1 MHVAL
6 LSCALHR
13 CPPGRV
19 HAVQVLSGCSD
30 PRACLL
36 VSQCMLEHL
45 MQHQQDRYWTAL
57 RQLVS
62 AAQAANDERLLG
74 NPFLQL
80 VTLLSE
86 PQQKQQPA
94 SGPSSSRGQ

>member
-1 MHVAL
+1 M
-6 LSCALHR
+6 
-13 CPPGRV
+13 
-19 HAVQVLSGCSD
+19 QVLSGCSD
-30 PRACLL
+30 PRVCLL

-45 MQHQQDRYWTAL
+45 MQHQQDRFWTAL

-86 PQQKQQPA
+86 PQQKQQQPAA
-94 SGPSSSRGQ
+94 SGPSGGQ